1 MTETDKKIRQQA
13 EWLKAHTLTPEQNKQ
28 LILNKLRRAS
38 EMREALIKREMLV
51 QKHR

>member
-1 MTETDKKIRQQA
+1 MTTDSKKIKEA
-13 EWLKAHTLTPEQNKQ
+13 DWIKAHTLTKDQTRQ

-38 EMREALIKREMLV
+38 EMHLALKKREVLI